1 MPVVTVDTKVAG
13 FLRDELTDHFRLEPS
28 LVTTNVIDR
37 IFEWWESVKQR
48 QHPLIGYDRSTGGR

>member
-13 FLRDELTDHFRLEPS
+13 FFRDELTGHFRLEPW

-37 IFEWWESVKQR
+37 IFEWWESVK
-48 QHPLIGYDRSTGGR
+48 

>member
-13 FLRDELTDHFRLEPS
+13 FLRDELTGHFRLEPC

-37 IFEWWESVKQR
+37 IFEWWESVK
-48 QHPLIGYDRSTGGR
+48 